1 MTTAR
6 HPRSAADIA
15 ATLARLQDLA
25 DHPGRI
31 ERMHGRRELDGL
43 RAIPQDSRR
52 PTEPESG
59 ERFAADYGSA
69 GADQAV
75 NYRSG
80 VL

>member
-1 MTTAR
+1 MATAR
-6 HPRSAADIA
+6 QPRSASDIA

-43 RAIPQDSRR
+43 REIPQDSRECTD
-52 PTEPESG
+52 PASG
-59 ERFAADYGSA
+59 ERFVADYSSVAADQVANYG
-69 GADQAV
+69 
-75 NYRSG
+75 SG